1 MKLKQ
6 ISKIFRSH
14 SAILSQKKN
23 WHHTYLICFVLLLLI
38 FSSLPVAA
46 QPSGGPY
53 GPMQLKYE
61 LPKVSGRIY
70 YVAPDGKADA
80 TGKTLNDPTT
90 LSAAIEKVQTGD
102 AIVLRGGTYRTGGLM
117 LNQGITMQPYENE
130 RPIVKGT
137 MVADEWNKLKDGLW
151 KTSWS
156 RLFASAPADW
166 WRPRRSTPVYLFN
179 NDMVFVDGKLL
190 NTVGSQDDVDE
201 NSFYIDYDAKEVY
214 VGIEPEDRLI
224 EITAF
229 DSAII
234 RTTGK
239 CHGKSSD
246 GKGPVIR
253 GITFSQYAFRAF
265 EIDGKNP
272 EGLSP
277 ESEHGKDITG
287 MTMEHC
293 SITYCSRVAGYFRGD
308 NFTMRHCMVSDTS
321 TEGVFVL
328 SSSDVLLEKNIFMR
342 NNIENIQGYY
352 PAAVK
357 IFNQCYRVTCRDNLV
372 LDHPNSNGIWYD
384 VGNVNGVFVN
394 NWVIGTDNGFFFE
407 ISKGAICAGNVFV
420 DCPTGIKILNS
431 CDVQVYQNT
440 VVNSG
445 VSFER
450 TSRSAVGDHFGWHP
464 STGPDVEER
473 DGHVF
478 VNNLLSADEQFGR
491 ALLQIRQ
498 QSSLYDRDDRL
509 KQPQLTKLDY
519 NMYVRRGNTGETLI
533 AYSPTETGSHRENLM
548 SPEGLNKLQP
558 KFSAHSKVFE
568 NYYGPLFK
576 STILGNYELLKGFP
590 GSSAASPLPSEILKL
605 LGKSYQGTN
614 FPGAFPVCP

>member
-1 MKLKQ
+1 MKTNPASSVCKKHSIKQ
-6 ISKIFRSH
+6 SLNLHRPLS
-14 SAILSQKKN
+14 IL
-23 WHHTYLICFVLLLLI
+23 FVLILI
-38 FSSLPVAA
+38 AIGSQPASA

-53 GPMQLKYE
+53 GPMQLKYD
-61 LPKVSGRIY
+61 LPETSGQIY
-70 YVAPDGKADA
+70 YVAPNGKAEA
-80 TGKTLNDPTT
+80 SGKTIDQPTT
-90 LSAAIEKVQTGD
+90 LTAAIEKVKTDD
-102 AIVLRGGTYRTGGLM
+102 AIVLRGGTYRTGGLL
-117 LNQGITMQPYENE
+117 LNQGITIQPYENE
-130 RPIVKGT
+130 RPIVKGSMT
-137 MVADEWNKLKDGLW
+137 ADEWDKIKDGLW

-166 WRPRRSTPVYLFN
+166 WRPRRSTPLFLFN

-190 NTVGSQDDVDE
+190 KTVGGQDDVDE
-201 NSFYIDYDAKEVY
+201 NSFYIDYDTKQVY
-214 VGIEPEDRLI
+214 IGIDPDDRLV

-229 DSAII
+229 DSALI
-234 RTTGK
+234 RTTGD

-253 GITFSQYAFRAF
+253 GITFTQYAFRAF
-265 EIDGKNP
+265 EIEGKDP
-272 EGLSP
+272 EGLSD
-277 ESEHGKDITG
+277 ESEHGKDVTG

-293 SITYCSRVAGYFRGD
+293 AITYCSRVAGYFRGD
-308 NFTMRHCMVSDTS
+308 NFTLRHCLVSDTS

-342 NNIENIQGYY
+342 NNIEKIEGYF

-394 NWVIGTDNGFFFE
+394 NWIIGTDNGFFFE
-407 ISKGAICAGNVFV
+407 ISNGAICAGNVFV
-420 DCPTGIKILNS
+420 DCPSGIKVLNS
-431 CDVQVYQNT
+431 CDVRVYQNT
-440 VVNSG
+440 LVNSRA
-445 VSFER
+445 SFER

-473 DGHVF
+473 DGHEF
-478 VNNLLSADEQFGR
+478 INNLLFADKDHDR
-491 ALLQIRQ
+491 PLLQIRQ
-498 QSSLYDRDDRL
+498 RSTLYDRDDRL
-509 KQPQLTKLDY
+509 KQPHLTKLDY
-519 NMYVRRGNTGETLI
+519 NIYVRRGNSDKTLI
-533 AYSPTETGSHRENLM
+533 AYSPTETGNHSQNLM
-548 SPEGLNKLQP
+548 SPEELNKLQSG
-558 KFSAHSKVFE
+558 FSAHSKAFE

-590 GSSAASPLPSEILKL
+590 GASAASPLPDNIIKL

-614 FPGAFPVCP
+614 FPGAFPVLK